1 MSGETLDRLLLLN
14 SACKETLFLCFM
26 VEGSGCVLELS
37 CSRMAWTMGT
47 IMAVVAVLLIHM
59 DKKAVT
65 VMNPSINLRNGGR
78 SAKHSDEIRMRLEAL
93 KHNGW
98 RLTGRVGLRPAATL

>member
-1 MSGETLDRLLLLN
+1 MFEEAVGRLLPVISTCIKPLV
-14 SACKETLFLCFM
+14 LCFL
-26 VEGSGCVLELS
+26 VKSSGYVSELS

-65 VMNPSINLRNGGR
+65 TMNPSINLRNGG
-78 SAKHSDEIRMRLEAL
+78 
-93 KHNGW
+93 
-98 RLTGRVGLRPAATL
+98 